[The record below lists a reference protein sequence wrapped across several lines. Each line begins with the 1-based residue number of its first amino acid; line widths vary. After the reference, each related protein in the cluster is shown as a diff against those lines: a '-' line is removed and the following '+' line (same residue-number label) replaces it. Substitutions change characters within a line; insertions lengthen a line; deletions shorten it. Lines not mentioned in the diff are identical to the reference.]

1 MSECTLSIVGILHRS
16 ASHPSSWM
24 HTEIGQVPSSFAM
37 GANWLSAI
45 ALSAM
50 ILSGKSSG
58 GLQCVLLSA
67 LFDEAFFPLQAV
79 SDGFG
84 IERGIIGQTHE
95 IGLNIFEV
103 IIQCVN

>member
-1 MSECTLSIVGILHRS
+1 MLSIVGILHRS
-16 ASHPSSWM
+16 ASHPSSQM
-24 HTEIGQVPSSFAM
+24 HAEISQMPSSFTM

-45 ALSAM
+45 VLSAA

-58 GLQCVLLSA
+58 GLWCVLLSV
-67 LFDEAFFPLQAV
+67 LFDEAFFLLQAA

-103 IIQCVN
+103 IIQCIN